1 MAARANLN
9 VDPSVQEA
17 FLRGQETKDVRIFK
31 IKIVDESLVIDTS
44 IPKADSA
51 SKDFDTLLLNSL
63 VVNEAALFL
72 FCLTDNAVDVSK
84 WLLVAWIPEGCRVR
98 DKMLYS
104 SSKDD
109 LKRTLGY
116 GYFENEYAANEKA
129 DISWSQYQSSLQKGF
144 DATLL
149 SEAEK
154 LNLEERTLNQGESTK
169 SKASAMGVLPFEF
182 TPESHEQIE
191 NFKNGKC
198 NWLELTLVTE
208 TVKLLSAKMLTDL
221 TELSSHVN
229 PDVAT

>member
-17 FLRGQETKDVRIFK
+17 FLSGQETKDIRIFK
-31 IKIVDESLVIDTS
+31 IKIADESLLIDTS

-51 SKDFDTLLLNSL
+51 EKDFDTLLLNSL
-63 VVNEAALFL
+63 VINEAALFL

-129 DISWSQYQSSLQKGF
+129 DISWHQYQASLQKGF

-182 TPESHEQIE
+182 SPESQEQIE

-208 TVKLLSAKMLTDL
+208 TVKFLSAEMLTDF
-221 TELSSHVN
+221 TELANHVN
-229 PDVAT
+229 PDLAT